1 MFRLS
6 QSGTRRRAPALY
18 QGRCVGLLAAI
29 PALAQQPLP
38 DSTFPTPRLISLSP
52 CGAKAGTVVEV
63 TFAGADIEEPETL
76 LFSVPGFKA
85 ELVQAPA
92 DPKAPP
98 ADPNAPKGKGRRK
111 KEPPATTL
119 IYKITVPPDAPIGVA
134 DVRFAGKWGVSNPR
148 AFVVGD
154 LPEVMEKEPNNDLP
168 QAQRVE
174 LNTTINGNMASAV
187 DVDFFTFAGKK
198 GQRVLLSCLASSI
211 DSRFLPAIELYDAKS
226 RLLATGRNYL
236 ANDALADCTLPDDGD
251 YTVRLFEFTH
261 TANFAAGPSEFFY
274 RLTITTG
281 PWIDAIFPPVL
292 EPGKPTMVTIYGRNL
307 PGGQPDPTAVV
318 DGRVLDKLATTVAAP
333 ADPAA
338 ASRLAYSGWLS
349 PVASGLD
356 GFEYRLKNAVGA
368 SNPFLLTL
376 AHNPVVLHNDANNT
390 LATAQ
395 EVTPPCE
402 IAGRFEKVH
411 DRDWYSFNAK
421 KGEVYN
427 LEILSER
434 LGAPTLT
441 FLVVHDAAQK
451 VVYESPDDYKGAFSD
466 KFFTQSE
473 DPPPYRFTAPAD
485 GKYFVQ
491 VGGHLTDALA
501 GPRHFYRLRIAPDQP
516 DFQLVV
522 TAAAE
527 TRPDACTL
535 WQGGNQS
542 YTVYAWRK
550 DGFTGDIQL
559 SVEGLPAGVTC
570 PPQTIGG
577 GVQDTQLVLNAAAD
591 AVNWTGE
598 IKVKGTATIKGQ
610 PVVREA
616 RAGGVVWPSPQPTQ
630 FMPLASRVER
640 TVALA
645 VRPDKAPWSVTAAI
659 DNAVLTQSDPKK
671 PTTATI
677 TVKQARVW
685 PDLKQ
690 PIAVQALA
698 SELPGKQNQ
707 QGSQITIN
715 NNQPVNLAPGQAD
728 AKLPVA
734 VGANVLP
741 GVYNIVLRT
750 SAAAVPFVRDPK
762 AEPKPAPVNLTL
774 VEPAAP
780 LTITVL
786 PRVVGTLT
794 LATPNPT
801 LKVGEEVA
809 VVVKVARLYDYAG
822 EFKVA
827 LVPPAAV
834 KDVTAAEV
842 VIPAGKDEATLTLK
856 APPTAAPGGRNDLVV
871 HAVALVNGNVPTTQE
886 VKFNL
891 NLVKAK

>member
-1 MFRLS
+1 MLFRLS
-6 QSGTRRRAPALY
+6 RAGTRLRVPFFLPAL
-18 QGRCVGLLAAI
+18 GAMLFAAP

-38 DSTFPTPRLISLSP
+38 DSTFPTPRLASVSP
-52 CGAKAGTVVEV
+52 PGAKAGTVVDV
-63 TFAGADIEEPETL
+63 TFAGVDLDEPEKL
-76 LFSVPGFKA
+76 VFSLPGFKA
-85 ELVQAPA
+85 DLVEAPPDPKETKPA
-92 DPKAPP
+92 DPKAP
-98 ADPNAPKGKGRRK
+98 KGKGK
-111 KEPPATTL
+111 KGPPPTTVVF
-119 IYKITVPPDAPIGVA
+119 KVTVPPDAPLGVA
-134 DVRFAGKWGVSNPR
+134 DVRFAGKWGVSNAR

-154 LPEVMEKEPNNDLP
+154 LPEVAEKEPNDDLP

-174 LNTTINGNMASAV
+174 LNTTINGTMASAV
-187 DVDFFTFAGKK
+187 DVDYFTFAGKK
-198 GQRVLLSCLASSI
+198 GQRVLASCLASSI
-211 DSRFLPAIELYDAKS
+211 DSRFLPGVELYDSKNH
-226 RLLATGRNYL
+226 LLATGRNYL
-236 ANDALADCTLPDDGD
+236 DNDALADCTLPDDGD

-261 TANFAAGPSEFFY
+261 TANFPAGPSEYFY
-274 RLTITTG
+274 RLSLTTG
-281 PWIDAIFPPVL
+281 PWIDAVFPPVL
-292 EPGKPTMVTIYGRNL
+292 EPGKPTSVTIYGRNL
-307 PGGQPDPTAVV
+307 PGGQLDPTAVV
-318 DGRVLDKLATTVAAP
+318 DGHVLEKLTAAITPP

-338 ASRLAYSGWLS
+338 ANRLTFSGWLS

-356 GFEYRLKNAVGA
+356 GFEYRVKNAVGA

-376 AHNPVVLHNDANNT
+376 ARNPVVLHNDANNT

-402 IAGRFEKVH
+402 IAGRFNKVH

-421 KGEVYN
+421 KGDVYN
-427 LEILSER
+427 LEVLSDR
-434 LGAPTLT
+434 IGAPTLT

-451 VVYESPDDYKGAFSD
+451 LIYESPDDVKDSFSN
-466 KFFTQSE
+466 KFFTHSE

-516 DFQLVV
+516 DYQLVV
-522 TAAAE
+522 TANANE
-527 TRPDACTL
+527 RPDACTL
-535 WQGGNQS
+535 WQGGSQS
-542 YTVYAWRK
+542 YTVYAWRG
-550 DGFTGDIQL
+550 DGFAGDIQL

-577 GVQDTQLVLNAAAD
+577 GVRETQLVLSAAAG
-591 AVNWTGE
+591 AAAWTGE
-598 IKVKGTATIKGQ
+598 IKVKGTAAIKGQ

-616 RAGGVVWPSPQPTQ
+616 RAGGVVWPSPQPQQT
-630 FMPLASRVER
+630 MPLAGRVER
-640 TVALA
+640 SIALA
-645 VRPDKAPWSVTAAI
+645 VRADKAPWNVTAAI

-677 TVKQARVW
+677 TIKQARGW

-698 SELPGKQNQ
+698 PELPGKQNQ

-734 VGANVLP
+734 VGASVQP

-750 SAAAVPFVRDPK
+750 SAANVPFVRDPM
-762 AEPKPAPVNLTL
+762 AMPKPAPVNINL

-780 LTITVL
+780 LSITVL

-794 LATPNPT
+794 LGTPNPT
-801 LKVGEEVA
+801 LKVGGEVA

-822 EFKVA
+822 EFKVT

-842 VIPAGKDEATLTLK
+842 VIPAGKDEATLMLK

-871 HAVALVNGNVPTTQE
+871 QAVALFNGTVPTTQE

-891 NLVKAK
+891 NVAK

>member
-1 MFRLS
+1 MPFHLS
-6 QSGTRRRAPALY
+6 RAGTRRPVPY
-18 QGRCVGLLAAI
+18 FLLALTIGLVAVL

-38 DSTFPTPRLISLSP
+38 DSTFPSPRLVSVSP
-52 CGAKAGTVVEV
+52 PGAKAGTVVDV
-63 TFAGADIEEPETL
+63 TFAGVDLDEPEKL
-76 LFSVPGFKA
+76 LFSIPGFKA
-85 ELVQAPA
+85 DLVQPPPP
-92 DPKAPP
+92 DPKAPKP
-98 ADPNAPKGKGRRK
+98 QPNAPK
-111 KEPPATTL
+111 PPVV
-119 IYKITVPPDAPIGVA
+119 YKVVVPPDAPIGVA
-134 DVRFAGKWGVSNPR
+134 DVRIAGKWGVSNAR

-154 LPEVMEKEPNNDLP
+154 LPEVLEKEPNNDLP
-168 QAQRVE
+168 EAQRVE
-174 LNTTINGNMASAV
+174 LNTTINGTMASAV
-187 DVDFFTFAGKK
+187 DVDYFTFAGKK
-198 GQRVLLSCLASSI
+198 GQRVLASCLASSI
-211 DSRFLPAIELYDAKS
+211 DSRFLPGVELYDSKNH
-226 RLLATGRNYL
+226 LLAAGRNYL
-236 ANDALADCTLPDDGD
+236 DNDALADCTLPDDGD

-261 TANFAAGPSEFFY
+261 TANFPAGPNEYFY
-274 RLTITTG
+274 RLTLTTG

-292 EPGKPTMVTIYGRNL
+292 EPGKPTMATIYGRNL

-318 DGRVLDKLATTVAAP
+318 DGHVLEKLATTITAP

-338 ASRLAYSGWLS
+338 ANRLTYSGWLS

-356 GFEYRLKNAVGA
+356 GFEYRVKNAVGA

-376 AHNPVVLHNDANNT
+376 ARNPVVLHNDANNT

-402 IAGRFEKVH
+402 IAGRFNKVH
-411 DRDWYSFNAK
+411 DRDWYSFIAK
-421 KGEVYN
+421 KGDVYN
-427 LEILSER
+427 LEVLSDR

-451 VVYESPDDYKGAFSD
+451 LLYESPDDIKDSFSN
-466 KFFTQSE
+466 KFFTHSE
-473 DPPPYRFTAPAD
+473 DPAPYRFTAPAD

-522 TAAAE
+522 TAAANE
-527 TRPDACTL
+527 RPDACTL

-542 YTVYAWRK
+542 YTVFAWRR
-550 DGFTGDIQL
+550 DGFAGDIAL
-559 SVEGLPAGVTC
+559 TVEGLPAGVTC
-570 PPQTIGG
+570 PTQTIGG
-577 GVQDTQLVLNAAAD
+577 GVRETQLVLSAAAG
-591 AVNWTGE
+591 AAAWTGE

-616 RAGGVVWPSPQPTQ
+616 RAGGVVWPSPQPQQT
-630 FMPLASRVER
+630 MPLAGRVER
-640 TVALA
+640 SVALA
-645 VRPDKAPWSVTAAI
+645 VRAGKAPWVVTTAMTSAI
-659 DNAVLTQSDPKK
+659 DNAVLTQGDPKK
-671 PTTATI
+671 VTTATI
-677 TVKQARVW
+677 TVKQTREKSPDW
-685 PDLKQ
+685 PALTQ

-715 NNQPVNLAPGQAD
+715 NNQPINLAPGQSE
-728 AKLPVA
+728 AKLPIV
-734 VGANVLP
+734 VGANVQP
-741 GVYNIVLRT
+741 GVYNVVLRT
-750 SAAAVPFVRDPK
+750 SAANVPFERDPK
-762 AEPKPAPVNLTL
+762 AMPKPAPVNINL
-774 VEPAAP
+774 VEPSSP

-801 LKVGEEVA
+801 LKVGGEVA

-822 EFKVA
+822 EFKVT

-842 VIPAGKDEATLTLK
+842 VIPAGKDEATLMLK
-856 APPTAAPGGRNDLVV
+856 ALPTAAPGGRNDLVV
-871 HAVALVNGNVPTTQE
+871 QAVALFNGTAPTTQE

-891 NLVKAK
+891 NVVK